1 LFSKKFQSSKVISLS
16 FAHFIHDVYSSFLA
30 PLLPLLIDKFGLSYT
45 LASFLSISQRIPN
58 ILNPLVGIIADH
70 YPVRLFV
77 IVSPLLTAISMSLLG
92 IAPSYI
98 VLCILLF
105 VAGLSSVF
113 FHVPSPVLVKEI
125 SGNRVGK
132 GMGFYM
138 IGGELARTLGPLI
151 IAGAISIWGLEGSY
165 KLIPFG
171 ILASIIIY
179 IKLKKVDTVKASRE
193 NKNISIGK
201 TFKKLLPLFLIMAG
215 LILFRQLMKSG
226 LTTFLPTYFKDI
238 KSQGEWVGVI
248 ALVVYEAGGILG
260 TLFGGSLSDRIG
272 RKKVLLASGII
283 SPFLLI
289 LFLHSQ
295 GIIGFAI
302 LIVMGLI
309 QFSSSP
315 VLLAYIQDIN
325 SDHPSFVNSIYMF
338 ISFAFSALTVL
349 LFGVVSDWKDL
360 SFALNIS
367 AYIALGAIPFIIL
380 LPNKK
385 R

>member
-1 LFSKKFQSSKVISLS
+1 
-16 FAHFIHDVYSSFLA
+16 
-30 PLLPLLIDKFGLSYT
+30 
-45 LASFLSISQRIPN
+45 
-58 ILNPLVGIIADH
+58 
-70 YPVRLFV
+70 
-77 IVSPLLTAISMSLLG
+77 MSLLG

-125 SGNRVGK
+125 SGKRVGK
-132 GMGFYM
+132 GMGFFM

-151 IAGAISIWGLEGSY
+151 IAGAISLWGLEGTY

-171 ILASIIIY
+171 FFASIIIY
-179 IKLKKVDTVKASRE
+179 IKLKKVDTTKASKG
-193 NKNISIGK
+193 NKDISVGK

-238 KSQGEWVGVI
+238 KNQGEWVGVI

-295 GIIGFAI
+295 GVIGFAI